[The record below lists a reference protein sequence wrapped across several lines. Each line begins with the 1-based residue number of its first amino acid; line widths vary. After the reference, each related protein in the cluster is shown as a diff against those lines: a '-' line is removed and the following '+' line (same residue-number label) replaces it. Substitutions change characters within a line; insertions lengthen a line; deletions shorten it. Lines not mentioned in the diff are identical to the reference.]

1 MNNQHEVLINA
12 VELASELASADL
24 ESNFGDSMNLY
35 KEEDDET
42 TYTEQAQDMFDELY
56 DHYMSI
62 IESTKVK

>member
-1 MNNQHEVLINA
+1 MNNQHEILINA

-24 ESNFGDSMNLY
+24 EANFGDSMNLY
-35 KEEDDET
+35 KEEDDGT

>member
-1 MNNQHEVLINA
+1 MNNQHEVLINS

-24 ESNFGDSMNLY
+24 EDNWGESIQLY
-35 KEEDDET
+35 KDEDDGT
-42 TYTEQAQDMFDELY
+42 TYTDTAQDIFDELY

>member
-35 KEEDDET
+35 KEEDDGT
-42 TYTEQAQDMFDELY
+42 TYTEQAQDIFDELY

>member
-42 TYTEQAQDMFDELY
+42 TYTEQAQDIFDELY

>member
-35 KEEDDET
+35 KEEDDGT
-42 TYTEQAQDMFDELY
+42 TYTEQAQDEC
-56 DHYMSI
+56 
-62 IESTKVK
+62 EGP